1 MGYDLKDV
9 FNDHTL
15 AVLGVIT
22 VCCII
27 AAVLLEKYLPLE
39 PETPPIIRSDSNIEK
54 MTKEELMALEERDPN
69 LPWMT
74 LETLAD
80 HSGLKG

>member
-1 MGYDLKDV
+1 M
-9 FNDHTL
+9 L
-15 AVLGVIT
+15 ALLGMIT

-39 PETPPIIRSDSNIEK
+39 PEVPPITRTDSNIEK
-54 MTKEELMALEERDPN
+54 MSKEELMELEKRDEN

-74 LETLAD
+74 LDTLSEN
-80 HSGLKG
+80 SGLKG